1 MKKICAIVLFIL
13 FIAGCSKKTELN
25 PVVTPAVATIY
36 PINVTATSAELIGDS
51 PDGGGAIVSRGF
63 LWMYKT
69 EMISK
74 ADGSVSLDLADS
86 IIMKA
91 GTKAEADPKG
101 DFTTEITG
109 LSGDTVLVV
118 KAFATNSKGT
128 TYGETVS
135 FSTSKMVKPT
145 VIISQDYESI
155 GDTSV
160 VASGEVTAVGGEK
173 VTERG
178 FIWGTKEDPALNTN
192 KMVLGAGQ
200 GTFTFTVPGLE
211 QFVKYYIYSYAVS
224 ALGTSYSDPLI
235 ILFVPPTFTDTR
247 DGEVYT
253 VKQYGGIIWMTQ
265 NFRHLPDIGNAAGIW
280 VQEYMGSS
288 IAEAKATAQYKT
300 YGVLYNLQQATD
312 LAPEGWHLATDE
324 EWKKLE
330 IISSNGGLTAEG
342 ANASEWRSANSGR
355 LKAWDGAGNDLQFNL
370 MPGGKQWCGGA
381 FQEIG
386 VWAHY
391 WAAKEGHPYDSFFR
405 RMLAGWDNGIY
416 RQDSNV
422 DGYPVCAGMSARY
435 VKNY

>member
-1 MKKICAIVLFIL
+1 MKKLFAIIWSIL
-13 FIAGCSKKTELN
+13 LIAGCTKKTEQN
-25 PVVTPAVATIY
+25 PVVTPAVATKY
-36 PINVTATSAELIGDS
+36 PINVTASSAELTGDS
-51 PDGGGAIVSRGF
+51 PDGGGELLSRGF
-63 LWMYKT
+63 LWMYKSAA
-69 EMISK
+69 IAK
-74 ADGSVSLDLADS
+74 ADGSIDLGLADS

-91 GTKAEADPKG
+91 GAKVEADPKG

-109 LSGDTVLVV
+109 LTGDTLLVV
-118 KAFATNSKGT
+118 KAYATNGKGT
-128 TYGETVS
+128 TYGETVA
-135 FSTSKMVKPT
+135 FRTSKMVAPT

-155 GDTSV
+155 HDTAV
-160 VASGEVTAVGGEK
+160 VASAEVTAVGGAK

-178 FIWGTKEDPALNTN
+178 FVWGKEENPALNTN
-192 KMVLGAGQ
+192 KMVVGSGQ
-200 GTFTFTVPGLE
+200 GKFSYTVPELE
-211 QFVKYYIYSYAVS
+211 QFVKYYIYSYAIS
-224 ALGTSYSDPLI
+224 ALGTSYSEPLI

-247 DGEVYT
+247 DGEIYT

-265 NFRHLPDIGNAAGIW
+265 NFRYLPDIGNAAGIW

-288 IAEAKATAQYKT
+288 IEEAKATTQYKT

-330 IISSNGGLTAEG
+330 IISSNGGLTVEG
-342 ANASEWRSANSGR
+342 ANASEWRSANSSR
-355 LKAWDGAGNDLQFNL
+355 LKAWDGASNDLQFNL

-422 DGYPVCAGMSARY
+422 DGYPVCAGMSVRY
-435 VKNY
+435 VKDY